1 MIGKNEIVF
10 VTMLVLSTAIVAQ
23 VIIYNYFFAFN
34 FFLLHYFYLKL
45 VFFFYIF
52 LDANAYVQSEQKVN
66 HLSFECANLKQYG
79 DIYMRN
85 KCPNDW

>member
-1 MIGKNEIVF
+1 M
-10 VTMLVLSTAIVAQ
+10 
-23 VIIYNYFFAFN
+23 
-34 FFLLHYFYLKL
+34 
-45 VFFFYIF
+45 F

>member
-10 VTMLVLSTAIVAQ
+10 VTMLVLSTVIVAQ
-23 VIIYNYFFAFN
+23 VIIYNYFFWFQI
-34 FFLLHYFYLKL
+34 FFLLYYVYLKL
-45 VFFFYIF
+45 VFLIF